1 MPGRTEK
8 ASKPGRSLIRKEDDN
23 AETSAEKYRE
33 KNADHAVH
41 DFIRHRAGTAA
52 VREIG
57 MAAGLQ
63 STSTTAG
70 YLRRMV
76 NEGLLAKSGQARR
89 TYFVTRYAAEQLR
102 NAG

>member
-1 MPGRTEK
+1 
-8 ASKPGRSLIRKEDDN
+8 
-23 AETSAEKYRE
+23 
-33 KNADHAVH
+33 
-41 DFIRHRAGTAA
+41 
-52 VREIG
+52 

-76 NEGLLAKSGQARR
+76 NEGLLAKSEQARR
-89 TYFVTRYAAEQLR
+89 IYFVTSNAQELLR

>member
-1 MPGRTEK
+1 MNKTMSRARNPEKRIQIMEYIINFATEQGRQP
-8 ASKPGRSLIRKEDDN
+8 S
-23 AETSAEKYRE
+23 
-33 KNADHAVH
+33 
-41 DFIRHRAGTAA
+41 

-76 NEGLLAKSGQARR
+76 NEGLLAQGGQARR
-89 TYFVTRYAAEQLR
+89 HYFVTHNAAEILR
-102 NAG
+102 SAG

>member
-1 MPGRTEK
+1 MQKHPPG
-8 ASKPGRSLIRKEDDN
+8 N
-23 AETSAEKYRE
+23 RE
-33 KNADHAVH
+33 KRVQIIEYMISFATEQG
-41 DFIRHRAGTAA
+41 RQPS

-76 NEGLLAKSGQARR
+76 NEGLLAKSEQARR
-89 TYFVTRYAAEQLR
+89 NYSVTRYAAEQLR
-102 NAG
+102 SAG

>member
-1 MPGRTEK
+1 MQNHPPRNKAKRIQIMQYMLSFSTEQGRQP
-8 ASKPGRSLIRKEDDN
+8 S
-23 AETSAEKYRE
+23 
-33 KNADHAVH
+33 
-41 DFIRHRAGTAA
+41 

-57 MAAGLQ
+57 LAAGLQ

-76 NEGLLAKSGQARR
+76 NEGLLAKGGQARR
-89 TYFVTRYAAEQLR
+89 SYYVTHYAAEQLR

>member
-1 MPGRTEK
+1 MQHHHPRNNEKRIQILQYMLSFATEQGRQP
-8 ASKPGRSLIRKEDDN
+8 S
-23 AETSAEKYRE
+23 
-33 KNADHAVH
+33 
-41 DFIRHRAGTAA
+41 

-76 NEGLLAKSGQARR
+76 NEGLLAQGEQARR
-89 TYFVTRYAAEQLR
+89 NYFVTNLAAEQLR
-102 NAG
+102 SAG

>member
-1 MPGRTEK
+1 MQHHQPRNTEK
-8 ASKPGRSLIRKEDDN
+8 RVQILQYMLSFAREQGRQPS
-23 AETSAEKYRE
+23 
-33 KNADHAVH
+33 
-41 DFIRHRAGTAA
+41 

-57 MAAGLQ
+57 IAAGLQ

-76 NEGLLAKSGQARR
+76 NEGLLAQSAQARR
-89 TYFVTRYAAEQLR
+89 NYFVTRVAAEQLR

>member
-1 MPGRTEK
+1 MSRARNPEKRIQIVEYIINFATEQGRQP
-8 ASKPGRSLIRKEDDN
+8 S
-23 AETSAEKYRE
+23 
-33 KNADHAVH
+33 
-41 DFIRHRAGTAA
+41 

-76 NEGLLAKSGQARR
+76 NEGLLAQGGQARR
-89 TYFVTRYAAEQLR
+89 NYFVTG
-102 NAG
+102 NAMSSLKAMTVNN

>member
-1 MPGRTEK
+1 MPRRPNGDTQQRILEYIEK
-8 ASKPGRSLIRKEDDN
+8 YIDDN
-23 AETSAEKYRE
+23 GFPPS
-33 KNADHAVH
+33 
-41 DFIRHRAGTAA
+41 

-76 NEGLLAKSGQARR
+76 NEGLLAKSEQARR
-89 TYFVTRYAAEQLR
+89 SYFVTSSAQELLR

>member
-1 MPGRTEK
+1 MQQNHPPR
-8 ASKPGRSLIRKEDDN
+8 N
-23 AETSAEKYRE
+23 RE
-33 KNADHAVH
+33 KRIVIMQYMLSFATEQG
-41 DFIRHRAGTAA
+41 RQPS

-57 MAAGLQ
+57 EAAGLQ

-76 NEGLLAKSGQARR
+76 NEGLLAKTEQARR
-89 TYFVTRYAAEQLR
+89 NYCVTRHAAELLR

>member
-1 MPGRTEK
+1 MSMQNHPPR
-8 ASKPGRSLIRKEDDN
+8 N
-23 AETSAEKYRE
+23 RE
-33 KNADHAVH
+33 KRIQILEYMVSFATEQG
-41 DFIRHRAGTAA
+41 RQPS

-57 MAAGLQ
+57 LAAGLM

-76 NEGLLAKSGQARR
+76 NEGLLARSEQARR
-89 TYFVTRYAAEQLR
+89 NYFVTSRAQEQLR

>member
-1 MPGRTEK
+1 ME
-8 ASKPGRSLIRKEDDN
+8 LN
-23 AETSAEKYRE
+23 ATQKKIYEYLAEQ
-33 KNADHAVH
+33 AQLGHVPS
-41 DFIRHRAGTAA
+41 

-76 NEGLLAKSGQARR
+76 NEGLLAKGGQARR
-89 TYFVTRYAAEQLR
+89 NYFVTRYAAEQLR
-102 NAG
+102 SAG

>member
-1 MPGRTEK
+1 MNMQNHPPRNIAKRELIMQYMISFATEQGRQP
-8 ASKPGRSLIRKEDDN
+8 S
-23 AETSAEKYRE
+23 
-33 KNADHAVH
+33 
-41 DFIRHRAGTAA
+41 

-76 NEGLLAKSGQARR
+76 NEGLLAKGGQARR
-89 TYFVTRYAAEQLR
+89 NYYVTRYAAEQLR
-102 NAG
+102 SAG

>member
-1 MPGRTEK
+1 MIMQNHQPR
-8 ASKPGRSLIRKEDDN
+8 N
-23 AETSAEKYRE
+23 RE
-33 KNADHAVH
+33 KRIQIMQYMLSFAMEQG
-41 DFIRHRAGTAA
+41 RQPS

-57 MAAGLQ
+57 IAAGLQ

-76 NEGLLAKSGQARR
+76 NEGLLAQSGQARR
-89 TYFVTRYAAEQLR
+89 NYFVTRLAAEQLQ

>member
-1 MPGRTEK
+1 MIMQNHQPR
-8 ASKPGRSLIRKEDDN
+8 N
-23 AETSAEKYRE
+23 RE
-33 KNADHAVH
+33 KRKQILLYMISFATEQG
-41 DFIRHRAGTAA
+41 RQPS

-57 MAAGLQ
+57 TAAGLQ

-76 NEGLLAKSGQARR
+76 NEGLLAQSGQARR
-89 TYFVTRYAAEQLR
+89 NYFVTRYAAEQLR

>member
-1 MPGRTEK
+1 MQKHPPR
-8 ASKPGRSLIRKEDDN
+8 N
-23 AETSAEKYRE
+23 RE
-33 KNADHAVH
+33 KRIQILEYILFFASVQ
-41 DFIRHRAGTAA
+41 GKQPS

-57 MAAGLQ
+57 EAAGLQ

-76 NEGLLAKSGQARR
+76 NEGLLVQNGQARR
-89 TYFVTRYAAEQLR
+89 NYTVTRFAAEQLR

>member
-1 MPGRTEK
+1 MCSGKPRNTEK
-8 ASKPGRSLIRKEDDN
+8 RILIMNYMLTFATEQGRQPS
-23 AETSAEKYRE
+23 
-33 KNADHAVH
+33 
-41 DFIRHRAGTAA
+41 

-57 MAAGLQ
+57 EAAGLQ

-76 NEGLLAKSGQARR
+76 NEGLLTQNEQTRR
-89 TYFVTRYAAEQLR
+89 NYYVTRRAAEQLR